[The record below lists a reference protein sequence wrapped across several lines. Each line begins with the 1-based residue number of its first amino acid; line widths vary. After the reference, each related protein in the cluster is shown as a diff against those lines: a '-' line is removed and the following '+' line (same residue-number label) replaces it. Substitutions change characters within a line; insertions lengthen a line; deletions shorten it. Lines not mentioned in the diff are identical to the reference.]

1 MNKEI
6 EQLNI
11 GKETVTEINVAI
23 SDGVMRVAYV
33 NNGKDVMTETLKKE
47 GIENM
52 TDLEVETIIN
62 KELIA
67 SIIT

>member
-11 GKETVTEINVAI
+11 GKETVTEINVAV

-33 NNGKDVMTETLKKE
+33 VDGKDVMTETLKKE
-47 GIENM
+47 GVEKM
-52 TDLEVETIIN
+52 TDIEVETIIN
-62 KELIA
+62 KELTA
-67 SIIT
+67 NIIK